1 MRLHVVLDSGV
12 GACFPVLFLFILE
25 AGPEGG
31 PPGPR
36 QCARKMGWH
45 VHPLARQGS
54 LCAEPA
60 SPHI

>member
-45 VHPLARQGS
+45 VHLLA
-54 LCAEPA
+54 
-60 SPHI
+60 